1 VTAWALKRTYSF
13 RGQAVH
19 YDVLGE
25 GPAIVLAHGTPFSS
39 YIWHRIAPYLA
50 ERHQVFLFDLL
61 GYGQSEKRDGQDV
74 SLGVQNEVLTELLA
88 HWQLDRP
95 DVVGHD
101 FGGTSALRAHLLNGR
116 DFHSLTLIDPV
127 VLSPWDTG
135 FDQHVRQHESA
146 FRDVPAEIHQAILS
160 AYVRVAF
167 ARAPSD
173 DELAPYLQPWQG
185 VDGQRAFYRQ
195 IVQYDERYTDE
206 VQSRLAE
213 IRCPTLVL
221 WGEEDR
227 WLPIEQGRRLSSLI
241 PSAKF
246 KSFPGSGHLMPI
258 DAPEAV
264 ISGVDGFLDG
274 IAP

>member
-1 VTAWALKRTYSF
+1 MYA
-13 RGQAVH
+13 
-19 YDVLGE
+19 
-25 GPAIVLAHGTPFSS
+25 
-39 YIWHRIAPYLA
+39 
-50 ERHQVFLFDLL
+50 
-61 GYGQSEKRDGQDV
+61 GYQRFY
-74 SLGVQNEVLTELLA
+74 GVVE
-88 HWQLDRP
+88 P
-95 DVVGHD
+95 
-101 FGGTSALRAHLLNGR
+101 
-116 DFHSLTLIDPV
+116 
-127 VLSPWDTG
+127 
-135 FDQHVRQHESA
+135 
-146 FRDVPAEIHQAILS
+146 
-160 AYVRVAF
+160 
-167 ARAPSD
+167 D

-246 KSFPGSGHLMPI
+246 KSVPGSGHLMPI

-264 ISGVDGFLDG
+264 ISGVDGFLDR